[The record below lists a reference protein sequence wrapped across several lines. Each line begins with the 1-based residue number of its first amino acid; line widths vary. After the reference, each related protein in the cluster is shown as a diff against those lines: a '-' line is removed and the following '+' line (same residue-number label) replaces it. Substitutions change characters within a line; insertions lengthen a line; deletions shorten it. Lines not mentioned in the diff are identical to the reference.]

1 MVEWKIVEYL
11 MKKDFLKNLILL
23 LEWREEVFNID
34 ISPMKDIVDDEREE
48 KEIVRIMK
56 KH

>member
-1 MVEWKIVEYL
+1 MVEWKMVEYL